1 MNKKTRKILIAKA
14 VVVVLRTMRMRR
26 LSKSKRLMESKDNK
40 DNPNLRKKELEE
52 SKNMMG

>member
-14 VVVVLRTMRMRR
+14 VVIVLRMMRMRR
-26 LSKSKRLMESKDNK
+26 QSKSKRWMESKDNK
-40 DNPNLRKKELEE
+40 DSLNLRKKELEE